1 MKEAWIDLRA
11 WRQFV
16 AVAEE
21 LHFGRAAQRLHMT
34 QPPVTQAIA
43 QLEKTLGVM
52 LFDRTR
58 RRVALTPA
66 GEALLPDVR
75 ELLAR
80 AQALPARAKA
90 AAAGEVGRVRLA
102 FVSTI
107 GFERLPAWVREFR
120 FQCPEV
126 ALELVEATGDVQLEA
141 FSRGEIDAGL
151 MLHSPG
157 FAPPGLERQSVS
169 EEPLVLALP
178 ARHPLAKV
186 SKVSLADALAEPL
199 VIFPRRIV
207 PSLHDTIF
215 GLYHAAGRTPEVAQ
229 EAIQMQTIVNLVWGG
244 LGVAWVPE
252 SVMQFR
258 RSGVVYRAA
267 GEFESS
273 GRRRSAP
280 PLPNCETS
288 LVWPAHVDNPALARF
303 IQFIGIERQKYRG
316 SGSAGSPVLPAAK
329 G

>member
-1 MKEAWIDLRA
+1 MKETLIDLRA

-43 QLEKTLGVM
+43 QLEKTLGIV

-58 RRVALTPA
+58 RRVVLTPA

-75 ELLAR
+75 DMLER
-80 AQALPARAKA
+80 AQALPARARA

-107 GFERLPAWVREFR
+107 GFERLPVWVREFR
-120 FQCPEV
+120 ALCPEV
-126 ALELVEATGDVQLEA
+126 ALELVEATGDVQLEGFA
-141 FSRGEIDAGL
+141 RGEIDAGL

-157 FAPPGLERQSVS
+157 FAPPGLERLPVAD
-169 EEPLVLALP
+169 EPLVLALP
-178 ARHPLAKV
+178 AAHPLARADRLA
-186 SKVSLADALAEPL
+186 LADVLAEPL
-199 VIFPRRIV
+199 VLFPRRIV
-207 PSLHDTIF
+207 PSLHDAIL
-215 GLYHAAGRTPEVAQ
+215 GLYHAAGRSPIVAQ

-252 SVMQFR
+252 SVTQFQR
-258 RSGVVYRAA
+258 TGVVYRAA
-267 GEFESS
+267 DAFAPT
-273 GRRRSAP
+273 GRRQKAA
-280 PLPNCETS
+280 PLPRCETS
-288 LVWPAHVDNPALARF
+288 LVWPASADNAALDRFVRFVTERGLPPA
-303 IQFIGIERQKYRG
+303 
-316 SGSAGSPVLPAAK
+316 SPKRHTA
-329 G
+329 

>member
-1 MKEAWIDLRA
+1 MKETLIDLRA

-43 QLEKTLGVM
+43 QLEKTLGIV

-75 ELLAR
+75 DMLER
-80 AQALPARAKA
+80 AQALPARARA

-107 GFERLPAWVREFR
+107 GFERLPVWVREFR
-120 FQCPEV
+120 ALCPEV
-126 ALELVEATGDVQLEA
+126 ALELVEATGDVQLEGFA
-141 FSRGEIDAGL
+141 RGEIDAGL

-157 FAPPGLERQSVS
+157 FAPPGLERLPVAD
-169 EEPLVLALP
+169 EPLVLALP
-178 ARHPLAKV
+178 AAHPLARADRLA
-186 SKVSLADALAEPL
+186 LADVLAEPL
-199 VIFPRRIV
+199 VMFPRRIV
-207 PSLHDTIF
+207 PSLHDAIL
-215 GLYHAAGRTPEVAQ
+215 GLYHAAGRSPIVAQ

-252 SVMQFR
+252 SVTQFQR
-258 RSGVVYRAA
+258 TGVVYRAA
-267 GEFESS
+267 DAFAPA
-273 GRRRSAP
+273 GRRQKAA
-280 PLPNCETS
+280 PLPRCETS
-288 LVWPAHVDNPALARF
+288 LVWPAAAHNAALDRF
-303 IQFIGIERQKYRG
+303 VRFVAERG
-316 SGSAGSPVLPAAK
+316 LPPTSPKRHTA
-329 G
+329 

>member
-21 LHFGRAAQRLHMT
+21 LHFGRAATRLHMT

-43 QLEKTLGVM
+43 QIEKTLGVM

-120 FQCPEV
+120 IQCPDV

-141 FSRGEIDAGL
+141 FARGEIDAGL

-157 FAPPGLERQSVS
+157 FAPPGLERVAVA
-169 EEPLVLALP
+169 EEPLVLAVP
-178 ARHPLAKV
+178 AKHALAKAQ
-186 SKVSLADALAEPL
+186 KVPLADALVEPL

-215 GLYHAAGRTPEVAQ
+215 GLYHAAGRTPEIAQ
-229 EAIQMQTIVNLVWGG
+229 EAIQMQTIVNLVSGG

-258 RSGVVYRAA
+258 RSGVVYRRANQ
-267 GEFESS
+267 FEPPT
-273 GRRRSAP
+273 RRRAAI
-280 PLPNCETS
+280 PLPSCETS
-288 LVWPAHVDNPALARF
+288 LVWPAHIDNPALGRF
-303 IQFIGIERQKYRG
+303 IKFIR
-316 SGSAGSPVLPAAK
+316 A
-329 G
+329 

>member
-1 MKEAWIDLRA
+1 MKETLIDLRA

-43 QLEKTLGVM
+43 QLEKTLGIV

-75 ELLAR
+75 DMLER
-80 AQALPARAKA
+80 AKALPARARA

-107 GFERLPAWVREFR
+107 GFERLPVWVREFR
-120 FQCPEV
+120 ALCPEV
-126 ALELVEATGDVQLEA
+126 ALELVEATGDVQLEGFA
-141 FSRGEIDAGL
+141 RGEIDAGL

-157 FAPPGLERQSVS
+157 FAPPGLERLPVAD
-169 EEPLVLALP
+169 EPLVLALP
-178 ARHPLAKV
+178 AAHPLARADRLA
-186 SKVSLADALAEPL
+186 LADVLAEPL
-199 VIFPRRIV
+199 VMFPRRIV
-207 PSLHDTIF
+207 PSLHDAIL
-215 GLYHAAGRTPEVAQ
+215 GLYHAAGRSPIVAQ

-252 SVMQFR
+252 SVTQFR
-258 RSGVVYRAA
+258 RAGVVYRAA
-267 GEFESS
+267 DAFAPA
-273 GRRRSAP
+273 GRRRKAA
-280 PLPNCETS
+280 PLPRCETS
-288 LVWPAHVDNPALARF
+288 LVWPAAADNAALDRF
-303 IQFIGIERQKYRG
+303 VRFVAERG
-316 SGSAGSPVLPAAK
+316 LPPTSPKRHTA
-329 G
+329 

>member
-1 MKEAWIDLRA
+1 MSRNIELRA
-11 WRQFV
+11 WRQFL

-21 LHFGRAAQRLHMT
+21 LHFGRAAARLHMT

-43 QLEKTLGVM
+43 QLEKALEVR

-66 GEALLPDVR
+66 GEALLPEVS

-80 AQALPARAKA
+80 ANSLPERARA

-107 GFERLPAWVREFR
+107 GFEQLPAWVRDFR
-120 FQCPEV
+120 AASPDV

-141 FSRGEIDAGL
+141 FARGDIDAGL

-157 FAPPGLERQSVS
+157 AAPPGLESLSVAQ
-169 EEPLVLALP
+169 EQLVLALP
-178 ARHPLAKV
+178 SRHPLASRSDV
-186 SKVSLADALAEPL
+186 PLDEVLAEPL

-207 PSLHDTIF
+207 PSLHDAIL
-215 GLYHAAGRTPEVAQ
+215 GLYHGTGRVPVVAQ

-258 RSGVVYRAA
+258 RAGVVYRKADELVLPVRRGGRGKKVAA
-267 GEFESS
+267 T
-273 GRRRSAP
+273 
-280 PLPNCETS
+280 LPDCETS
-288 LVWPAHVDNPALARF
+288 LVWPPEVERPALQRF
-303 IQFIGIERQKYRG
+303 VQFVQRQRQR
-316 SGSAGSPVLPAAK
+316 AQAQ
-329 G
+329 

>member
-1 MKEAWIDLRA
+1 MKETLIDLRA

-43 QLEKTLGVM
+43 QLEKTLGIV

-75 ELLAR
+75 DMLER
-80 AQALPARAKA
+80 AQALPARARA

-107 GFERLPAWVREFR
+107 GFEQLPVWVREFR
-120 FQCPEV
+120 TMCPEV
-126 ALELVEATGDVQLEA
+126 ALELVEATGDVQLQGFA
-141 FSRGEIDAGL
+141 RGEIDAGL

-157 FAPPGLERQSVS
+157 FAPPGLERLAVAD
-169 EEPLVLALP
+169 EPLVLALP
-178 ARHPLAKV
+178 ARHPLALAERLA
-186 SKVSLADALAEPL
+186 LADVLAEPL
-199 VIFPRRIV
+199 VMFPRRIV
-207 PSLHDTIF
+207 PSLHDAIL
-215 GLYHAAGRTPEVAQ
+215 GLYHAAGRTPAVAQ

-252 SVMQFR
+252 SVTQFR
-258 RSGVVYRAA
+258 RAGVVYRAA
-267 GEFESS
+267 DALAAP
-273 GRRRSAP
+273 GRRQKAVA
-280 PLPNCETS
+280 LPRCETS
-288 LVWPAHVDNPALARF
+288 LVWPASAGNAALARF
-303 IQFIGIERQKYRG
+303 VHFVAERGR
-316 SGSAGSPVLPAAK
+316 APVSRRLHTA
-329 G
+329 